1 MWFTAKS
8 SNFFKGV
15 LWSAPCWPHYLAHL
29 QMETPWTVRSMA
41 QAAGVSKDTVHRIWR
56 AFGLQP
62 HRQTHFKR
70 STGPFFVEKVRDI
83 IGLYLNPSEHAM
95 VLYVGEKS
103 QVQALERTQPL
114 LPLGLG
120 DVEGVHPRLQAPW
133 HNDLVCRASTASRD
147 KAFPSS

>member
-1 MWFTAKS
+1 
-8 SNFFKGV
+8 
-15 LWSAPCWPHYLAHL
+15 
-29 QMETPWTVRSMA
+29 MA